1 MAEGAKRVIA
11 FRNTYRA
18 RAHQGVWTIK
28 KPHRLVS
35 SGVLVRAKANYAMI
49 AKLVVNNVSALA
61 TPVNWRIFVTVTL
74 VRTAPSAVVAP
85 AVR

>member
-1 MAEGAKRVIA
+1 MERLRVNGWHLVRVIKLRRDFRRGWRQGLAVKDGKDEEEALAEGAKRVIA

-35 SGVLVRAKANYAMI
+35 SGVLVRACC
-49 AKLVVNNVSALA
+49 
-61 TPVNWRIFVTVTL
+61 
-74 VRTAPSAVVAP
+74 
-85 AVR
+85 